1 MKAIERKKQS
11 EIAQLCPTLC
21 DPMDCSPSS
30 NEFFRQ
36 EYWSG
41 LPFPSPGDLPDPG
54 IERGSPALQA
64 DAFRLRH
71 HGNPL
76 ESHNYLLNKYHF
88 LILNLKVI
96 YLHSSGQEKVFV
108 FQIPPMTFGNIYW
121 HKMNCLQL
129 WNKCSF
135 LWIFDFLFRLQIPR
149 GKEKERIHL
158 FRLTLLKLRV
168 PTHTL

>member
-1 MKAIERKKQS
+1 MKLLS
-11 EIAQLCPTLC
+11 CVQLFATPWTVALHPMNFLGKSTGVGCHFLLQGIFPTQG
-21 DPMDCSPSS
+21 S
-30 NEFFRQ
+30 NEGLRHCRQ
-36 EYWSG
+36 TLY
-41 LPFPSPGDLPDPG
+41 
-54 IERGSPALQA
+54 
-64 DAFRLRH
+64 RLRH

-158 FRLTLLKLRV
+158 FRLTLMKLRV